1 MPVETIARPGVVFAL
16 WGRPT
21 LADFDR
27 IERLIAETASS
38 SPGGK
43 VVYVA
48 RIPASAPAPDGA
60 LVRYL
65 LSRLGVFKQN
75 CSAYHAIIEGSGFG
89 VAIKRGVITTLLQCS
104 QTRDMVFV
112 HARVDSVLKTA
123 TKHGLEQVC
132 LVLEEARHKGMLT
145 DPPHELAAH

>member
-1 MPVETIARPGVVFAL
+1 MPVETIVRPGVVFAV

-21 LADFDR
+21 VADVDKV
-27 IERLIAETASS
+27 ERLIAKTASS

-48 RIPASAPAPDGA
+48 RIPANAPPPDTA

-65 LSRLGVFKQN
+65 LSRLGVFKEH

-89 VAIKRGVITTLLQCS
+89 VAIKRGIITTLLQFS

-112 HARVDSVLKTA
+112 HAQVDSVLKA
-123 TKHGLEQVC
+123 VTKQGLQMVC
-132 LVLEEARHKGMLT
+132 SVLEEARQKGMFSET
-145 DPPHELAAH
+145 PQGLAAH